1 MFGHLRCSLVEK
13 GIHMDKIPYKSIPD
27 MLRQNAI
34 RFSDKKALKY
44 RRQQN
49 FVTLSY
55 SEYYNRALMAAR
67 GLTKCN
73 VKPGDR
79 VAILSENRAG
89 WVIADMGI
97 LCAGC
102 VTVPIYPTNTPEQI
116 AYALQHSGAK
126 IVFVSTRS
134 QYAKLVSICQAI
146 PDVELVVSFE
156 RFLGDTALPVCTFYQ
171 LSEIDLPITSA
182 ERTAIEEVI
191 DQITQDDLLT
201 LIYTSG
207 TTGIPKGVML
217 THGNIL
223 FDAFNIIEIAEV
235 ITEDEVMLSF
245 LPLSHILERTAG
257 YYTTI
262 MGGSLMAIADS
273 VEKVSENMLEVK
285 PTAMVGVPRLFEKIH
300 SSIFEKVH
308 QMSALKRTLFH
319 WALKVGHRYV
329 ELKYIQKSN
338 SGWIALQYRFAD
350 ILIFSKIR
358 ERFGGNMRFFCSGG
372 APLDKSINEFF
383 WVIGLPILEGYGL
396 TETSPAVCFNNL
408 RAVRFGSVGIPLP
421 GTSFRVEEDGELS
434 VKGPQVMKG
443 YYNNPEGTQE
453 CMVDGWFK
461 TGDIGHIDADGF
473 IFITDRKKEMII
485 TAGGKNIPPQPVENE
500 LKLDKYISQ
509 AFVYGDRKPYLVALI
524 TPNMER
530 LFEFAREHQ
539 IEFFDLEDLVINER
553 VVKLFTERIGEVN
566 ARIARYESIKRFV
579 VLAHDFSIDGGEL
592 TPTLKLRRKVIYAK
606 YQEKI
611 DGLYAE
617 NGSF

>member
-1 MFGHLRCSLVEK
+1 
-13 GIHMDKIPYKSIPD
+13 
-27 MLRQNAI
+27 
-34 RFSDKKALKY
+34 
-44 RRQQN
+44 
-49 FVTLSY
+49 
-55 SEYYNRALMAAR
+55 MAAR
-67 GLTKCN
+67 GLVKCK

-97 LCAGC
+97 LCAGG

-171 LSEIDLPITSA
+171 LSEIDLPITAA

-372 APLDKSINEFF
+372 APLDKSINEFS
-383 WVIGLPILEGYGL
+383 G
-396 TETSPAVCFNNL
+396 
-408 RAVRFGSVGIPLP
+408 
-421 GTSFRVEEDGELS
+421 
-434 VKGPQVMKG
+434 
-443 YYNNPEGTQE
+443 
-453 CMVDGWFK
+453 
-461 TGDIGHIDADGF
+461 
-473 IFITDRKKEMII
+473 
-485 TAGGKNIPPQPVENE
+485 
-500 LKLDKYISQ
+500 
-509 AFVYGDRKPYLVALI
+509 
-524 TPNMER
+524 
-530 LFEFAREHQ
+530 
-539 IEFFDLEDLVINER
+539 
-553 VVKLFTERIGEVN
+553 
-566 ARIARYESIKRFV
+566 
-579 VLAHDFSIDGGEL
+579 
-592 TPTLKLRRKVIYAK
+592 
-606 YQEKI
+606 
-611 DGLYAE
+611 
-617 NGSF
+617 

>member
-1 MFGHLRCSLVEK
+1 
-13 GIHMDKIPYKSIPD
+13 MDKMPYQSIPD

-34 RFSDKKALKY
+34 RFAAKPALKY
-44 RRQQN
+44 RRQQH
-49 FVTLSY
+49 FVTLNY
-55 SEYYNRALMAAR
+55 AEFYNRALMAAR
-67 GLTKCN
+67 GLIKCQ

-116 AYALQHSGAK
+116 ALALQHSGAK

-134 QYAKLVSICQAI
+134 QYAKLVTICQSI
-146 PDVELVVSFE
+146 PDIELVVSFE

-171 LSEIDLPITSA
+171 LSEVDLPITPA
-182 ERTAIEEVI
+182 ERVDLEGMI
-191 DQITQDDLLT
+191 DRITPDELLT

-207 TTGIPKGVML
+207 TTGSPKGVML

-223 FDAFNIIEIAEV
+223 FNALNIIEIAEV
-235 ITEDEVMLSF
+235 ITENEVLLSF
-245 LPLSHILERTAG
+245 LPLSHVLERTAG

-273 VEKVSENMLEVK
+273 VEKVSENMLEVR

-308 QMSALKRTLFH
+308 QMSPIKRRLFH
-319 WALKVGHRYV
+319 WALAVGHQYV
-329 ELKYIQKSN
+329 ERRYIEKCSPGLVGIKYR
-338 SGWIALQYRFAD
+338 LAD
-350 ILIFSKIR
+350 MLIFSKIR

-383 WVIGLPILEGYGL
+383 WVIGIPILEGYGL
-396 TETSPAVCFNNL
+396 TETSPAVCFNNPS
-408 RAVRFGSVGIPLP
+408 AVRFGSVGIPLP
-421 GTSFRVEEDGELS
+421 KTEFRIEADGEIA

-443 YYNNPEGTQE
+443 YYNNPEGTAE
-453 CMVDGWFK
+453 AIVDGWFK

-473 IFITDRKKEMII
+473 IFITDRKKELII
-485 TAGGKNIPPQPVENE
+485 TAGGKNIPPQPLENE

-509 AFVYGDRKPYLVALI
+509 AFVYGDRKPYLVALV

-530 LFEFAREHQ
+530 LFEFAREHH
-539 IEFFDLEDLVINER
+539 IEFFDMEDLVINAR
-553 VVKLFTERIGEVN
+553 VVELFSARIAEVN
-566 ARIARYESIKRFV
+566 TRIARYESIKRFV

-592 TPTLKLRRKVIYAK
+592 TPTLKLRRKVITAK

-611 DGLYAE
+611 DALYAD
-617 NGSF
+617 NS

>member
-1 MFGHLRCSLVEK
+1 
-13 GIHMDKIPYKSIPD
+13 MDKIPYKSIPD
-27 MLRQNAI
+27 MLRQNAD
-34 RFSDKKALKY
+34 RFVDKLALKY
-44 RRQQN
+44 RRQSQ
-49 FVTLSY
+49 FVALTY
-55 SEYYNRALMAAR
+55 AEFYNRALMAAR
-67 GLTKCN
+67 GLIKCQ

-146 PDVELVVSFE
+146 PEVELVVSFE

-171 LSEIDLPITSA
+171 LSEIDLPITPT
-182 ERTAIEEVI
+182 ERTEIEAMI
-191 DQITQDDLLT
+191 DRITPDDLLT

-207 TTGIPKGVML
+207 TTGRPKGVML

-235 ITEDEVMLSF
+235 LTENEVLLSF
-245 LPLSHILERTAG
+245 LPLSHVLERTAG

-262 MGGSLMAIADS
+262 MVGALLAIADS

-308 QMSALKRTLFH
+308 QMSPLKRALFH
-319 WALKVGHRYV
+319 WAVKVGHCYV
-329 ELKYIQKSN
+329 ERKYIAKRHP
-338 SGWIALQYRFAD
+338 GLVAAQYRLAD
-350 ILIFSKIR
+350 LLIFSKIR
-358 ERFGGNMRFFCSGG
+358 QRFGGNMRFFCSGG

-383 WVIGLPILEGYGL
+383 WSIGLPILEGYGL

-408 RAVRFGSVGIPLP
+408 SNVRFGSVGIPLP
-421 GTSFRVEEDGELS
+421 GTTFRVEADGELS

-443 YYNNPEGTQE
+443 YYNNPEGTTE
-453 CMVDGWFK
+453 CLVDGWFK

-473 IFITDRKKEMII
+473 IFITDRKKELII

-524 TPNMER
+524 TPNIER
-530 LFEFAREHQ
+530 LFEFARDHH
-539 IEFFDLEDLVINER
+539 IEFFDLGDLVINDR
-553 VVKLFTERIGEVN
+553 VVELFTARINEVN
-566 ARIARYESIKRFV
+566 GRIARYESIKKFV

-592 TPTLKLRRKVIYAK
+592 TPTLKLRRKVIYEK
-606 YQEKI
+606 YQMKI
-611 DGLYAE
+611 DDLYAE
-617 NGSF
+617 NN

>member
-1 MFGHLRCSLVEK
+1 
-13 GIHMDKIPYKSIPD
+13 MDKIPYKSIPD

-34 RFSDKKALKY
+34 RFDGKQALKY
-44 RRQQN
+44 RRQQY
-49 FVTLSY
+49 FITLSY
-55 SEYYNRALMAAR
+55 AEFYNRALMAAR
-67 GLTKCN
+67 GLIKCH

-116 AYALQHSGAK
+116 AYSLKHSGAR

-134 QYAKLVSICQAI
+134 QYAKLVSIRQAI
-146 PDVELVVSFE
+146 PDVELVISFE
-156 RFLGDTALPVCTFYQ
+156 RFLGDAALPLCTFYQ
-171 LSEIDLPITSA
+171 LSEIDLPITVA
-182 ERTAIEEVI
+182 ERSEIEWGI
-191 DQITQDDLLT
+191 DRITRDDLVT

-223 FDAFNIIEIAEV
+223 YNAFHIIEIAEV
-235 ITEDEVMLSF
+235 ITENEVLLSF

-273 VEKVSENMLEVK
+273 VEKVSENMLEIK

-308 QMSALKRTLFH
+308 QMSAVKRGLFH
-319 WALKVGHRYV
+319 WALKVGQRYV
-329 ELKYIQKSN
+329 ELKYIKKRHP
-338 SGWIALQYRFAD
+338 GWVAVKYRLAD

-358 ERFGGNMRFFCSGG
+358 ERFGGRMHFFCSGG

-383 WVIGLPILEGYGL
+383 WVIGIPILEGYGL
-396 TETSPAVCFNNL
+396 TETSPAVCFNSPSS
-408 RAVRFGSVGIPLP
+408 VRFGAVGLPLP
-421 GTSFRVEEDGELS
+421 ETSFRVEADGELS

-443 YYNNPEGTQE
+443 YYNNPEGTKE
-453 CMVDGWFK
+453 CLVDGWFK
-461 TGDIGHIDADGF
+461 TGDIGHIDDDGF

-485 TAGGKNIPPQPVENE
+485 TAGGKNIPPQPIENE

-539 IEFFDLEDLVINER
+539 IEFFDLEDLVINDR
-553 VVKLFTERIGEVN
+553 VVKLFSERISEVN
-566 ARIARYESIKRFV
+566 SRIARYESIKRFV

-592 TPTLKLRRKVIYAK
+592 TPTLKLRRKVICGK

-611 DGLYAE
+611 DGLYLE

>member
-1 MFGHLRCSLVEK
+1 
-13 GIHMDKIPYKSIPD
+13 MDKIPYKSIPD
-27 MLRQNAI
+27 MLRQNAS
-34 RFSDKKALKY
+34 RFAGKPALKY
-44 RRQQN
+44 RRQQQ

-55 SEYYNRALMAAR
+55 SEFYNRSLMVAR
-67 GLTKCN
+67 GLSKCN

-97 LCAGC
+97 LCAGG

-126 IVFVSTRS
+126 IVFLSTRS
-134 QYAKLVSICQAI
+134 QYAKLLSICQAI
-146 PDVELVVSFE
+146 PEVELIISFE
-156 RFLGDTALPVCTFYQ
+156 RFLGDAALPLCTFYQ
-171 LSEIDLPITSA
+171 LSEIDLPITAA
-182 ERTAIEEVI
+182 ERAEIERGI
-191 DQITQDDLLT
+191 DRITREDLLT
-201 LIYTSG
+201 MIYTSG

-223 FDAFNIIEIAEV
+223 YNAFYIIEIAEV
-235 ITEDEVMLSF
+235 ITENEVLLSF

-273 VEKVSENMLEVK
+273 VEKVSENMLEIK
-285 PTAMVGVPRLFEKIH
+285 PTAMVGVPRLFEKIY

-308 QMSALKRTLFH
+308 QMSAFKRGLFH
-319 WALKVGHRYV
+319 WALRVGHRYV
-329 ELKYIQKSN
+329 DLKYIEKRN
-338 SGWIALQYRFAD
+338 PGWVAVKYRLAD

-358 ERFGGNMRFFCSGG
+358 ERFGGRMRFFCSGG

-383 WVIGLPILEGYGL
+383 WVIGIPILEGYGL
-396 TETSPAVCFNNL
+396 TETSPAVCFNSPSF
-408 RAVRFGSVGIPLP
+408 VRFGSVGLPLP
-421 GTSFRVEEDGELS
+421 GTSFRVEADGELS
-434 VKGPQVMKG
+434 VRGPQVMMG
-443 YYNNPEGTQE
+443 YYNNPEGTKE
-453 CMVDGWFK
+453 SLVDGWFK
-461 TGDIGHIDADGF
+461 TGDIGHIDDDGF
-473 IFITDRKKEMII
+473 VFITDRKKEMII
-485 TAGGKNIPPQPVENE
+485 TAGGKNIPPQPIENE

-530 LFEFAREHQ
+530 LFEFARDLQ

>member
-1 MFGHLRCSLVEK
+1 
-13 GIHMDKIPYKSIPD
+13 MDKIPYKSIPD
-27 MLRQNAI
+27 MLRQNAD
-34 RFSDKKALKY
+34 RFAGKLALKY
-44 RRQQN
+44 RRQSQ
-49 FVTLSY
+49 FVALTY
-55 SEYYNRALMAAR
+55 AEFYNRALMAAR
-67 GLTKCN
+67 GLIKCQ

-146 PDVELVVSFE
+146 PDVEMVVSFE

-171 LSEIDLPITSA
+171 LSEIDLPITPV
-182 ERTAIEEVI
+182 ERVEIETMI
-191 DQITQDDLLT
+191 DRITPDDLLT

-207 TTGIPKGVML
+207 TTGRPKGVML

-235 ITEDEVMLSF
+235 LTENDVLLSF
-245 LPLSHILERTAG
+245 LPLSHVLERTAG

-262 MGGSLMAIADS
+262 MVGALLAIADS

-308 QMSALKRTLFH
+308 QMSPLKRALFH
-319 WALKVGHRYV
+319 WAVKVGHCYV
-329 ELKYIQKSN
+329 ERKYIAKRHP
-338 SGWIALQYRFAD
+338 GLVAAQYRLAD
-350 ILIFSKIR
+350 LLIFSKIR
-358 ERFGGNMRFFCSGG
+358 QRFGGNMRFFCSGG

-383 WVIGLPILEGYGL
+383 WSIGLPILEGYGL

-408 RAVRFGSVGIPLP
+408 SNVRFGSVGIPLP
-421 GTSFRVEEDGELS
+421 GTIFRVEADGELS

-443 YYNNPEGTQE
+443 YYHNPEGTTE
-453 CMVDGWFK
+453 CLVDGWLK

-473 IFITDRKKEMII
+473 IFITDRKKELII

-524 TPNMER
+524 TPNIER
-530 LFEFAREHQ
+530 LFEFARDHH
-539 IEFFDLEDLVINER
+539 IEFFDLGDLVINDR
-553 VVKLFTERIGEVN
+553 VVELFTARINEVN
-566 ARIARYESIKRFV
+566 ARIARYESIKKFV

-592 TPTLKLRRKVIYAK
+592 TPTLKLRRKVIYEK

-611 DGLYAE
+611 DELYAE
-617 NGSF
+617 TI

>member
-1 MFGHLRCSLVEK
+1 
-13 GIHMDKIPYKSIPD
+13 MDKIPYKSIPD
-27 MLRQNAI
+27 MLRQNAS
-34 RFSDKKALKY
+34 RFAGKPALKY
-44 RRQQN
+44 RRQQH

-55 SEYYNRALMAAR
+55 AEYYNRALMAAR
-67 GLTKCN
+67 GLVKCK

-97 LCAGC
+97 LCAGG

-134 QYAKLVSICQAI
+134 QYAKLLLICQAI
-146 PDVELVVSFE
+146 PEVELVVSFE

-171 LSEIDLPITSA
+171 LSEIDLPITAS
-182 ERTAIEEVI
+182 ERVEIESVI
-191 DQITQDDLLT
+191 DRITREDLLT
-201 LIYTSG
+201 MIYTSG

-223 FDAFNIIEIAEV
+223 YNAFYIIEIAEV
-235 ITEDEVMLSF
+235 ITADEVMLSF

-273 VEKVSENMLEVK
+273 VEKVSENMLEIK
-285 PTAMVGVPRLFEKIH
+285 PTAMVGVPRLFEKIY

-308 QMSALKRTLFH
+308 QMSALKRGLFH

-329 ELKYIQKSN
+329 DLKYIEKRN
-338 SGWIALQYRFAD
+338 PGWVAVKYRLAD
-350 ILIFSKIR
+350 FLIFSKIR
-358 ERFGGNMRFFCSGG
+358 ERFGGRMRFFCSGG

-383 WVIGLPILEGYGL
+383 WVIGIPILEGYGL
-396 TETSPAVCFNNL
+396 TETSPAVCFNSPSF
-408 RAVRFGSVGIPLP
+408 VRFGSVGLPLP
-421 GTSFRVEEDGELS
+421 GTSFRVEADGELS
-434 VKGPQVMKG
+434 VRGPQVMKG
-443 YYNNPEGTQE
+443 YYNNPEGTKE
-453 CMVDGWFK
+453 SLADGWLK

-485 TAGGKNIPPQPVENE
+485 TAGGKNIPPQPIENE

-530 LFEFAREHQ
+530 LFEFARDHQ
-539 IEFFDLEDLVINER
+539 IEFFDLEDLVINDR

-611 DGLYAE
+611 DGLYVE